1 MVKEILPIKASEASV
16 TIPGSKSYTHRAL
29 VVASLAHGESVIENP
44 LFCDDTRYTATALEK
59 LGAELDQSSARITVR
74 GVNGIPNACPDTLQF
89 GNSGTSIRF
98 LTAIS
103 ALGSGTYTLS
113 GSARMSE
120 RPIQDLLD
128 SLVQLGVRAYS
139 IQGNGCPPLCIETRG
154 VKGGDVS
161 LKANVSSQYLSAL
174 LMIGPC
180 TANGLDIRL
189 KSDLVSQPY
198 VTMTQEVMARFGASV
213 EYKKHGDSGDQGR
226 FIVQGGIGYRP
237 GKVVIEPDAS
247 NASYFWG
254 AAAISGSRIKVLGID
269 RRSGQGD
276 IGVLELLAQMGC
288 KVIHESD
295 GIVVEGGALR
305 GITVDMGMMPDMVPT
320 VSVVA
325 AFAQGK
331 TVIRNVAHLKVK
343 ETDRLA
349 AVKNEL
355 TSMGINV
362 ELLSDGLV
370 IEGGKPHGAII
381 ETYDDH
387 RIAMAFAIAGLVVPG
402 VRIKNPACVEKSF
415 SGFWDTLEKLSEK

>member
-1 MVKEILPIKASEASV
+1 
-16 TIPGSKSYTHRAL
+16 
-29 VVASLAHGESVIENP
+29 
-44 LFCDDTRYTATALEK
+44 
-59 LGAELDQSSARITVR
+59 
-74 GVNGIPNACPDTLQF
+74 
-89 GNSGTSIRF
+89 
-98 LTAIS
+98 
-103 ALGSGTYTLS
+103 
-113 GSARMSE
+113 
-120 RPIQDLLD
+120 
-128 SLVQLGVRAYS
+128 
-139 IQGNGCPPLCIETRG
+139 
-154 VKGGDVS
+154 
-161 LKANVSSQYLSAL
+161 L

-213 EYKKHGDSGDQGR
+213 EYKKDEGVGGQGR
-226 FIVQGGIGYRP
+226 FIVQGGAGYRP

-247 NASYFWG
+247 NASYFW
-254 AAAISGSRIKVLGID
+254 AAAALSGSRIKVLGID
-269 RRSGQGD
+269 QRSGQGD
-276 IGVLELLAQMGC
+276 IGVLDLLVQMGC

-295 GIVVEGGALR
+295 GITVEGGALR

-320 VSVVA
+320 ISVVA

-370 IEGGKPHGAII
+370 IEGGMPHGAII
-381 ETYDDH
+381 ETYEDH

-415 SGFWDTLEKLSEK
+415 SGFWDTLEKLY